1 MKVAKRRG
9 RSASV
14 KITDVATAA
23 GVAPMTVSRV
33 LNSPERVTAATAERV
48 RAAIERLGYVPN
60 LIAGGLSSRR
70 SRMIAAIVPT
80 IASPMFSAPVQAF
93 TDTMNLAGYHVL
105 LGLSGYGNG
114 DTECELLRA
123 VLARRPDGLLLT
135 GAVHPPAVARLLR
148 DAAVPV
154 VEIWDAAATPTDM
167 LVGFDHAEIGAAV
180 ADFFADRG
188 HTQFAVMVASD
199 PRAALRR
206 QGFVDR
212 LARRGGRLLAEHT
225 LPPPGRIADGRAGL
239 RAMLPALGPRTALFC
254 GSDPVAFGAVTEA
267 RVQGIAVPARVA
279 VCGFGDFELAQE
291 SEPPITSVSIDGAAM
306 GRLAAGNLLA
316 RLSGGQPPAR
326 VLVPFRIIPRATT

>member
-1 MKVAKRRG
+1 MAKRRG

-14 KITDVATAA
+14 KITDVAIAA

-33 LNSPERVTAATAERV
+33 LNAPERVTAATAERV
-48 RAAIERLGYVPN
+48 RDAIERLGYVPN

-105 LGLSGYGNG
+105 LGLSGYG
-114 DTECELLRA
+114 DDDSECELIRA
-123 VLARRPDGLLLT
+123 VLARRPDALLLT
-135 GAVHPPAVARLLR
+135 GAVHPPAVARLLH

-154 VEIWDAAATPTDM
+154 VEIWDATATPTDM

-180 ADFFADRG
+180 ADFFADHG
-188 HTQFAVMVASD
+188 HTQFAVMAAGD

-212 LARRGGRLLAEHT
+212 LTSRGGRLLAEHT
-225 LPPPGRIADGRAGL
+225 LPAPGSIADGRVGL

-267 RVQGIAVPARVA
+267 RVQGIAIPARVA
-279 VCGFGDFELAQE
+279 VCGFGDFELGRE
-291 SEPPITSVSIDGAAM
+291 SEPPITSVSIDGTAM
-306 GRLAAGNLLA
+306 GRLAASNLLA
-316 RLSGGQPPAR
+316 RLSGGQPPVR
-326 VLVPFRIIPRATT
+326 VMVPFRIIPRATT